1 MGLRLSKND
10 DGVETKMKNGTM
22 WHLAIKNIFY
32 KKRRSLLIIF
42 TIMLSVCLV
51 FSVITYWN
59 SYRSLEKKEALEKE
73 GEYHA
78 EYRSLGIW
86 QLERIEKSHEI
97 CGSYITYRADDVQI
111 VNEDIV
117 SNYISPQV
125 VSFEDL
131 EKVYHLYVGHMPQRE
146 DEIVMD
152 KWVMETLGLGDE
164 PGAKIHL
171 SFSIA
176 DIDTGEVRQIEKD
189 FQIVGILGDIES
201 LRAGNISYVILDKD
215 FLESISKK
223 ISCNVKIRLR
233 SNFECRKQVE
243 DLALAMGIREENINY
258 NTAYLDAFGI
268 EIQDVFGLAVIICFI
283 LFIAII
289 VVLNIYNIYFG
300 QNIKLYG
307 IFKAIGATYLQLRM
321 FVLYESL
328 ILGTLG
334 IMAGIAIGAGMS
346 ICVVPLTNKMNRGMS
361 EIVTDIP
368 VLSFVTA
375 AGIGYFIVLF
385 ASGAPLRKMM
395 HISVTGAYH
404 YNPVNI
410 KNRSGGKQ
418 VDQISIKYLAYTYIS
433 RYKRK
438 SAFNIL
444 SVASTFILFIVAGS
458 IIGSMNLDSL
468 ADLTIGGDYS
478 IQISD
483 TVSRGREHIDLL
495 DADFL
500 HELDNYEEIESYH
513 TIMYERIWWAEQ
525 SAENHIELPEEY
537 MELGIGY
544 EDIDSILYGYDSE
557 FLEGVEKYITAGTF
571 DSGLLETGEYIIA
584 VDDGISNLSPGDV
597 LYFKKSDGSE
607 FAVSVLAIVSN
618 NITYRGYKA
627 SGCDLIVHQNLL
639 EHLGMD
645 TRIQRIVISAGSQG
659 GQDLKTKLQKML
671 GGKQDITLVSYMDL
685 KTELAEQK
693 NMISAVSHGF
703 LMILFLI
710 VVFNLVNTTF
720 TNVLSRKRELGILE
734 AIGLTLQQER
744 RLLQSES
751 FYIVAVS
758 TVIGMAIGYPAGY
771 IAFLLFKKQA
781 EYVVYHFP
789 IMESL
794 LLAAVL
800 WFLQWFI
807 VNRCSEL
814 LEKQSAVEKIRY
826 EE

>member
-1 MGLRLSKND
+1 
-10 DGVETKMKNGTM
+10 MKNKTM
-22 WHLAIKNIFY
+22 WSLAIKNIFY
-32 KKRRSLLIIF
+32 NKRRSLLIIF
-42 TIMLSVCLV
+42 TVMLSVCLV
-51 FSVITYWN
+51 FSAITYWN

-78 EYRSLGIW
+78 EYMGVGIW
-86 QLERIEKSHEI
+86 QLERIGKSHDV
-97 CGSYITYRADDVQI
+97 CGSYITYKADDVQI

-131 EKVYHLYVGHMPQRE
+131 EKVYHLYAGHMPQRE

-152 KWVMETLGLGDE
+152 KWVMETLGLGAE
-164 PGAKIHL
+164 PGAKIRL

-176 DIDTGEVRQIEKD
+176 DIDTGEVRRIEKD

-300 QNIKLYG
+300 QNIKIYG
-307 IFKAIGATYLQLRM
+307 IFKAIGATDLQLRM

-334 IMAGIAIGAGMS
+334 IMAGIAVGTGMS
-346 ICVVPLTNKMNRGMS
+346 FCMVPLTNKMNRGMP
-361 EIVTDIP
+361 EIVIDIP

-375 AGIGYFIVLF
+375 AAIGYFIVLF
-385 ASGAPLRKMM
+385 ASGSPLRKMM
-395 HISVTGAYH
+395 QISVTGAYH

-410 KNRSGGKQ
+410 KNRNGGKLA
-418 VDQISIKYLAYTYIS
+418 DKISVKYLAYTYIS

-438 SAFNIL
+438 LTFNIL

-468 ADLTIGGDYS
+468 TNLTIGGDYS

-500 HELDNYEEIESYH
+500 NELNSYEEIKSYH
-513 TIMYERIWWAEQ
+513 TIMYERIWWEKQ

-627 SGCDLIVHQNLL
+627 SGCNLIVHQNLL

-645 TRIQRIVISAGSQG
+645 TRIQRIIISADSQG
-659 GQDLKTKLQKML
+659 GQELKTELQEML
-671 GGKQDITLVSYMDL
+671 GGREDITLVSYMDL
-685 KTELAEQK
+685 KRELEEQK

-720 TNVLSRKRELGILE
+720 TNVLSRKKELGILE
-734 AIGLTLQQER
+734 AIGLTLRQEK
-744 RLLQSES
+744 RLLQFES

-758 TVIGMAIGYPAGY
+758 SIIGMAIGYPAGY

-781 EYVVYHFP
+781 DYAIYYFP
-789 IMESL
+789 IIESL

-807 VNRCSEL
+807 VNRCSDL
-814 LEKQSAVEKIRY
+814 LEKQSVVEKIRY
-826 EE
+826 KE

>member
-1 MGLRLSKND
+1 
-10 DGVETKMKNGTM
+10 MKNKTM
-22 WHLAIKNIFY
+22 WSLAIKNIFY
-32 KKRRSLLIIF
+32 NKRRSLLIIF
-42 TIMLSVCLV
+42 TVMLSVCLV
-51 FSVITYWN
+51 FCAITYWN

-78 EYRSLGIW
+78 EYMGVGIW
-86 QLERIEKSHEI
+86 QLERIEKSQDVY
-97 CGSYITYRADDVQI
+97 GSYITYKADDVQI

-131 EKVYHLYVGHMPQRE
+131 EKVYHLYAGHMPQRE

-152 KWVMETLGLGDE
+152 KWVMETLGLGAE
-164 PGAKIHL
+164 PGAKIRL

-176 DIDTGEVRQIEKD
+176 DIDTGEVRRTEKD

-215 FLESISKK
+215 FLESISEK
-223 ISCNVKIRLR
+223 ISCNVKIRLG

-243 DLALAMGIREENINY
+243 DLALAMGIREENINF

-283 LFIAII
+283 LFIAVI

-300 QNIKLYG
+300 QNIKIYG
-307 IFKAIGATYLQLRM
+307 IFKAIGATDLQLRM

-334 IMAGIAIGAGMS
+334 IMAGIAVGTGMS
-346 ICVVPLTNKMNRGMS
+346 FCVVPLTNKMNRGMP

-375 AGIGYFIVLF
+375 AVIGYFIVLF
-385 ASGAPLRKMM
+385 ATGSPLRKMM
-395 HISVTGAYH
+395 QISVTGAYH
-404 YNPVNI
+404 YNPVTI
-410 KNRSGGKQ
+410 KNRNGGKLA
-418 VDQISIKYLAYTYIS
+418 DKISIKYLAYTYIS

-438 SAFNIL
+438 LAFNIL

-468 ADLTIGGDYS
+468 TNLTIGGDYS

-483 TVSRGREHIDLL
+483 TVLRGREHIDLL

-500 HELDNYEEIESYH
+500 NELNSYEEIESYH
-513 TIMYERIWWAEQ
+513 TIMYERVWWEEQ

-571 DSGLLETGEYIIA
+571 DSGLLETGEYILA

-597 LYFKKSDGSE
+597 LCFKKSDGSE

-627 SGCDLIVHQNLL
+627 SGCNLIVHQNLL

-645 TRIQRIVISAGSQG
+645 TRIQRIAISAGSQG
-659 GQDLKTKLQKML
+659 GQELKTELQEML
-671 GGKQDITLVSYMDL
+671 GGREDITLVSYMDL
-685 KTELAEQK
+685 KRELEEQK

-720 TNVLSRKRELGILE
+720 TNVLSRKKELGILE
-734 AIGLTLQQER
+734 AIGLTLRQQK
-744 RLLQSES
+744 RLLQFES

-758 TVIGMAIGYPAGY
+758 SIIGMAIGYPAGF

-781 EYVVYHFP
+781 DYAVYYFP
-789 IMESL
+789 VMESL

-807 VNRCSEL
+807 VNRCSDL
-814 LEKQSAVEKIRY
+814 LEKQSVVEKTRY
-826 EE
+826 KE

>member
-1 MGLRLSKND
+1 
-10 DGVETKMKNGTM
+10 MKNKTM
-22 WHLAIKNIFY
+22 WSLAIKNIFY
-32 KKRRSLLIIF
+32 NKRRSLLIIF
-42 TIMLSVCLV
+42 TVMLSVCLV
-51 FSVITYWN
+51 FSAITYWN

-78 EYRSLGIW
+78 EYMGVGIW
-86 QLERIEKSHEI
+86 QLERIGKSHDV
-97 CGSYITYRADDVQI
+97 CGSYITYKADDVQI

-131 EKVYHLYVGHMPQRE
+131 EKVYHLYAGHMPQRE

-152 KWVMETLGLGDE
+152 KWVMETLGLGAE
-164 PGAKIHL
+164 PDAKIRL
-171 SFSIA
+171 SFNVA
-176 DIDTGEVRQIEKD
+176 DIATGEVRRTEKD

-233 SNFECRKQVE
+233 SNFECRKQVD

-283 LFIAII
+283 LFIAVI

-300 QNIKLYG
+300 QNIKIYG
-307 IFKAIGATYLQLRM
+307 IFKAIGATDLQLRM

-334 IMAGIAIGAGMS
+334 IMAGIAVGTGMS
-346 ICVVPLTNKMNRGMS
+346 FCVVPLTNKMNRGMP

-375 AGIGYFIVLF
+375 AAIGYFIVLF
-385 ASGAPLRKMM
+385 ASGSPLRKMM
-395 HISVTGAYH
+395 QISVTGAYH
-404 YNPVNI
+404 YNPVTI
-410 KNRSGGKQ
+410 KNRNGGKFA
-418 VDQISIKYLAYTYIS
+418 DKISVKYLAYTYIS

-438 SAFNIL
+438 LAFNIL

-468 ADLTIGGDYS
+468 TNLTIGGDYS

-500 HELDNYEEIESYH
+500 NELNSYEEIESYH
-513 TIMYERIWWAEQ
+513 TIMYERIWWEEQ

-537 MELGIGY
+537 IELGIGY

-639 EHLGMD
+639 EHLSMD
-645 TRIQRIVISAGSQG
+645 TRIQRIVISADSQG
-659 GQDLKTKLQKML
+659 GQELKTELQEML
-671 GGKQDITLVSYMDL
+671 GGREDITLVSYMDL
-685 KTELAEQK
+685 KKELEEQK

-720 TNVLSRKRELGILE
+720 TNVLSRKKELGILE
-734 AIGLTLQQER
+734 AIGLTLRQEK
-744 RLLQSES
+744 RLLQFES

-758 TVIGMAIGYPAGY
+758 SIIGMAIGYPAGY

-781 EYVVYHFP
+781 DYAVYYFP
-789 IMESL
+789 VMESL

-807 VNRCSEL
+807 VNRCSDL
-814 LEKQSAVEKIRY
+814 LEKQSVVEKIRY
-826 EE
+826 KE

>member
-1 MGLRLSKND
+1 
-10 DGVETKMKNGTM
+10 MKNKTM
-22 WHLAIKNIFY
+22 WSLAIKNIFY
-32 KKRRSLLIIF
+32 NKRRSLLIIF
-42 TIMLSVCLV
+42 TVMLSVCLV
-51 FSVITYWN
+51 FCAITYWN

-78 EYRSLGIW
+78 EYMGVGIW
-86 QLERIEKSHEI
+86 QLERIEKSQDV
-97 CGSYITYRADDVQI
+97 CGSYITYKADDVQI

-131 EKVYHLYVGHMPQRE
+131 EKVYHLYAGHMPQRE

-152 KWVMETLGLGDE
+152 KWVMETLGLGAE
-164 PGAKIHL
+164 PGAKIRL

-176 DIDTGEVRQIEKD
+176 DIDTGEVRRTEKD

-233 SNFECRKQVE
+233 TNFECRKQVE
-243 DLALAMGIREENINY
+243 DLALAMGIREENINF

-283 LFIAII
+283 LFIAVI

-300 QNIKLYG
+300 QNIKIYG
-307 IFKAIGATYLQLRM
+307 IFKAIGATDLQLRM

-334 IMAGIAIGAGMS
+334 IMAGIAVGTGMS
-346 ICVVPLTNKMNRGMS
+346 FCVVPLTNKMNRGMP

-375 AGIGYFIVLF
+375 AVIGYFIVLF
-385 ASGAPLRKMM
+385 ASGSPLRKMM
-395 HISVTGAYH
+395 QISVTGAYH
-404 YNPVNI
+404 YNPVTI
-410 KNRSGGKQ
+410 KNRNGGKLA
-418 VDQISIKYLAYTYIS
+418 DKISIKYLAYTYIS

-468 ADLTIGGDYS
+468 TNLTIGGDYS

-500 HELDNYEEIESYH
+500 NELNSYEEIESYH
-513 TIMYERIWWAEQ
+513 TIMYERIWWEEQ

-627 SGCDLIVHQNLL
+627 SGCNLIVHQNLL

-645 TRIQRIVISAGSQG
+645 TRIQRIAISAGSQG
-659 GQDLKTKLQKML
+659 GQELKTELQEML
-671 GGKQDITLVSYMDL
+671 GGREDITHVSYMDL
-685 KTELAEQK
+685 KRELEEQK

-720 TNVLSRKRELGILE
+720 TNVLSRKKELGILE
-734 AIGLTLQQER
+734 ATGLTLRQEK
-744 RLLQSES
+744 RLLQFES

-758 TVIGMAIGYPAGY
+758 SIIGMAIGYPAGY

-781 EYVVYHFP
+781 DYAVYYFP
-789 IMESL
+789 VMESL

-807 VNRCSEL
+807 VNRCSDL
-814 LEKQSAVEKIRY
+814 LEKQSVVEKTRY
-826 EE
+826 KE

>member
-1 MGLRLSKND
+1 
-10 DGVETKMKNGTM
+10 MKNKTM
-22 WHLAIKNIFY
+22 WSLAIKNIFY
-32 KKRRSLLIIF
+32 NKRRSLLIIF
-42 TIMLSVCLV
+42 TVMLSVCLV
-51 FSVITYWN
+51 FCAITYWN

-78 EYRSLGIW
+78 EYMGVGIW
-86 QLERIEKSHEI
+86 QLERIEKSQDVY
-97 CGSYITYRADDVQI
+97 GSYITYKADDVQI

-131 EKVYHLYVGHMPQRE
+131 EKVYHLYAGHMPQRE

-152 KWVMETLGLGDE
+152 KWVMETLGLGAE
-164 PGAKIHL
+164 PGAKIRL

-176 DIDTGEVRQIEKD
+176 DIDTGEVRRTEKD

-223 ISCNVKIRLR
+223 ISCNVKIRLG

-243 DLALAMGIREENINY
+243 DLALAMGIREENINF

-283 LFIAII
+283 LFIAVI

-300 QNIKLYG
+300 QNIKIYG
-307 IFKAIGATYLQLRM
+307 IFKAIGATDLQLRM

-334 IMAGIAIGAGMS
+334 IMAGIAVGTGMS
-346 ICVVPLTNKMNRGMS
+346 FCVVPLTNKMNRGMP

-375 AGIGYFIVLF
+375 AVIGYFIVLF
-385 ASGAPLRKMM
+385 ASGSPLRKMM
-395 HISVTGAYH
+395 QISVTGAYH
-404 YNPVNI
+404 YNPVTI
-410 KNRSGGKQ
+410 KNRNGGKLA
-418 VDQISIKYLAYTYIS
+418 DKISIKYLAYTYIS

-438 SAFNIL
+438 LAFNIL

-468 ADLTIGGDYS
+468 TNLTIGGDYS

-483 TVSRGREHIDLL
+483 TVLRGREHIDLL

-500 HELDNYEEIESYH
+500 NELNSYEEIESYH
-513 TIMYERIWWAEQ
+513 TIMYERVWWEEQ

-571 DSGLLETGEYIIA
+571 DSGLLETGEYILA

-597 LYFKKSDGSE
+597 LCFKKSDGSE

-627 SGCDLIVHQNLL
+627 SGCNLIVHQNLL

-645 TRIQRIVISAGSQG
+645 TRIQRIAISAGSQG
-659 GQDLKTKLQKML
+659 GQELKTELQEML
-671 GGKQDITLVSYMDL
+671 GGREDITLVSYMDL
-685 KTELAEQK
+685 KRELEEQK

-720 TNVLSRKRELGILE
+720 TNVLSRKKELGILE
-734 AIGLTLQQER
+734 AIGLTLRQQK
-744 RLLQSES
+744 RLLQFES

-758 TVIGMAIGYPAGY
+758 SIIGMAIGYPAGY
-771 IAFLLFKKQA
+771 IAFLMFKKQA
-781 EYVVYHFP
+781 DYAIYYFP
-789 IMESL
+789 IIESL

-807 VNRCSEL
+807 VNRCSDL
-814 LEKQSAVEKIRY
+814 LEKQSVVEKTRY
-826 EE
+826 KE

>member
-1 MGLRLSKND
+1 
-10 DGVETKMKNGTM
+10 MKNKTM
-22 WHLAIKNIFY
+22 WSLAIKNIFY
-32 KKRRSLLIIF
+32 NKRRSLLIIF
-42 TIMLSVCLV
+42 TVMLSVCLV
-51 FSVITYWN
+51 FSAITYWN

-78 EYRSLGIW
+78 EYMGVGIW
-86 QLERIEKSHEI
+86 QLERIGKSHDV
-97 CGSYITYRADDVQI
+97 CGSYITYKADDVQI

-131 EKVYHLYVGHMPQRE
+131 EKVYHLYAGHMPQRE

-152 KWVMETLGLGDE
+152 KWVMETLGLGAE
-164 PGAKIHL
+164 PGAKIRL

-176 DIDTGEVRQIEKD
+176 DIDTGEVRRIEKD

-300 QNIKLYG
+300 QNIKIYG
-307 IFKAIGATYLQLRM
+307 IFKAIGATDLQLRM

-334 IMAGIAIGAGMS
+334 IMAGIAVGTGMS
-346 ICVVPLTNKMNRGMS
+346 FCMVPLTNKMNRGMP
-361 EIVTDIP
+361 EIVIDIP

-375 AGIGYFIVLF
+375 AAIGYFIVLF
-385 ASGAPLRKMM
+385 ASGSPLRKMM
-395 HISVTGAYH
+395 QISVTGAYH

-410 KNRSGGKQ
+410 KNRNGGKLA
-418 VDQISIKYLAYTYIS
+418 DKISVKYLAYTYIS

-438 SAFNIL
+438 LTFNIL

-468 ADLTIGGDYS
+468 TNLTIGGDYS

-500 HELDNYEEIESYH
+500 NELNSYEEIKSYH
-513 TIMYERIWWAEQ
+513 TIMYERIWWEEQ

-627 SGCDLIVHQNLL
+627 SGCNLIVHQNLL

-645 TRIQRIVISAGSQG
+645 TRIQRIIISADSQG
-659 GQDLKTKLQKML
+659 GQELKTELQEML
-671 GGKQDITLVSYMDL
+671 GGREDITLVSYMDL
-685 KTELAEQK
+685 KRELEEQK

-720 TNVLSRKRELGILE
+720 TNVLSRKKELGILE
-734 AIGLTLQQER
+734 AIGLTLRQEK
-744 RLLQSES
+744 RLLQFES

-758 TVIGMAIGYPAGY
+758 SIIGMAIGYPAGY

-781 EYVVYHFP
+781 DYAIYYFP
-789 IMESL
+789 IIESL

-807 VNRCSEL
+807 VNRCSDL
-814 LEKQSAVEKIRY
+814 LEKQSVVEKIRY
-826 EE
+826 KE

>member
-1 MGLRLSKND
+1 
-10 DGVETKMKNGTM
+10 MKNKTM
-22 WHLAIKNIFY
+22 WSLAIKNIFY
-32 KKRRSLLIIF
+32 NKRRSLLIIF
-42 TIMLSVCLV
+42 TVMLSVCLV
-51 FSVITYWN
+51 FCAITYWN

-78 EYRSLGIW
+78 EYMGVGIW
-86 QLERIEKSHEI
+86 QLERIEKSQDV
-97 CGSYITYRADDVQI
+97 CGSYITYKADDVQI

-131 EKVYHLYVGHMPQRE
+131 EKVYHLYAGHMPQRE

-152 KWVMETLGLGDE
+152 KWVMETLGLGAE
-164 PGAKIHL
+164 PGAKIRL

-176 DIDTGEVRQIEKD
+176 DIDTGEVRRTEKD
-189 FQIVGILGDIES
+189 SQIVGILGDIES

-233 SNFECRKQVE
+233 TNFECRKQVE
-243 DLALAMGIREENINY
+243 DLALAMGIREENINF

-283 LFIAII
+283 LFIAVI

-300 QNIKLYG
+300 QNIKIYG
-307 IFKAIGATYLQLRM
+307 IFKAIGATDLQLRM

-334 IMAGIAIGAGMS
+334 IMAGIAVGTGMS
-346 ICVVPLTNKMNRGMS
+346 FCVVPLTNKMNRGMP

-375 AGIGYFIVLF
+375 AVIGYFIVLF
-385 ASGAPLRKMM
+385 ATGSPLRKMM
-395 HISVTGAYH
+395 QISVTGAYH
-404 YNPVNI
+404 YNPVTI
-410 KNRSGGKQ
+410 KNRNGGKLA
-418 VDQISIKYLAYTYIS
+418 DKISIKYLAYTYIS

-438 SAFNIL
+438 LAFNIL

-468 ADLTIGGDYS
+468 TNLTIGGDYS

-483 TVSRGREHIDLL
+483 TVLRGREHIDLL

-500 HELDNYEEIESYH
+500 NELNSYEEIESYH
-513 TIMYERIWWAEQ
+513 TIMYERVWWEEQ

-571 DSGLLETGEYIIA
+571 DSGLLETGEYILA

-597 LYFKKSDGSE
+597 LCFKKSDGSE

-627 SGCDLIVHQNLL
+627 SGCNLIVHQNLL

-645 TRIQRIVISAGSQG
+645 TRIQRIAISADSQG
-659 GQDLKTKLQKML
+659 GQELKTELQEML
-671 GGKQDITLVSYMDL
+671 GGREDITLVSYMDL
-685 KTELAEQK
+685 KRELEEQK

-720 TNVLSRKRELGILE
+720 TNVLSRKKELGILE
-734 AIGLTLQQER
+734 AIGLTLRQQK
-744 RLLQSES
+744 RLLQFES
-751 FYIVAVS
+751 FYIVAIS
-758 TVIGMAIGYPAGY
+758 SIIGMAIGYPAGY
-771 IAFLLFKKQA
+771 IAFFLFKKQA
-781 EYVVYHFP
+781 DYAIYYFP
-789 IMESL
+789 IIESL

-807 VNRCSEL
+807 VNRCSDL
-814 LEKQSAVEKIRY
+814 LEKQSVVEKTRY
-826 EE
+826 KE

>member
-1 MGLRLSKND
+1 
-10 DGVETKMKNGTM
+10 MKNKTM
-22 WHLAIKNIFY
+22 WSLAIKNIFY
-32 KKRRSLLIIF
+32 NKRRSLLIIF
-42 TIMLSVCLV
+42 TVMLSVCLV
-51 FSVITYWN
+51 FCAITYWN

-78 EYRSLGIW
+78 EYMGVGIW
-86 QLERIEKSHEI
+86 QLERIEKSQDV
-97 CGSYITYRADDVQI
+97 CGSYITYKADDVQI

-131 EKVYHLYVGHMPQRE
+131 EKVYHLYAGHMPQRE

-152 KWVMETLGLGDE
+152 KWVMETLGLGAE
-164 PGAKIHL
+164 PGAKIRL

-176 DIDTGEVRQIEKD
+176 DIDTGEVRRTEKD

-233 SNFECRKQVE
+233 TNFECRKQVE
-243 DLALAMGIREENINY
+243 DLALAMGIREENINF

-283 LFIAII
+283 LFIAVI

-300 QNIKLYG
+300 QNIKIYG
-307 IFKAIGATYLQLRM
+307 IFKAIGATDLQLRM

-334 IMAGIAIGAGMS
+334 IMAGIAVGTGMS
-346 ICVVPLTNKMNRGMS
+346 FCVVPLTNKMNRGMP

-375 AGIGYFIVLF
+375 AVIGYFIVLF
-385 ASGAPLRKMM
+385 ATGSPLRKMM
-395 HISVTGAYH
+395 QISVTGAYH
-404 YNPVNI
+404 YNPVTI
-410 KNRSGGKQ
+410 KNRNGGKLA
-418 VDQISIKYLAYTYIS
+418 DKISIKYLAYTYIS

-438 SAFNIL
+438 LAFNIL

-468 ADLTIGGDYS
+468 TNLTIGGDYS

-483 TVSRGREHIDLL
+483 TVLRGREHIDLL

-500 HELDNYEEIESYH
+500 NELNSYEEIESYH
-513 TIMYERIWWAEQ
+513 TIKYERVWWEEQ

-571 DSGLLETGEYIIA
+571 DSGLLETGEYILA

-597 LYFKKSDGSE
+597 LCFKKSDGSE

-627 SGCDLIVHQNLL
+627 SGCNLIVHQNLL

-645 TRIQRIVISAGSQG
+645 TRIQRIAISAGSQG
-659 GQDLKTKLQKML
+659 GQELKTELQEML
-671 GGKQDITLVSYMDL
+671 GGREDITLVSYMDL
-685 KTELAEQK
+685 KRELEEQK

-720 TNVLSRKRELGILE
+720 TNVLSRKKELGILE
-734 AIGLTLQQER
+734 AIGLTLRQQK
-744 RLLQSES
+744 RLLQFES
-751 FYIVAVS
+751 FYIVAIS
-758 TVIGMAIGYPAGY
+758 SIIGMAIGYPAGY
-771 IAFLLFKKQA
+771 IAFFLFKKQA
-781 EYVVYHFP
+781 DYAIYYFP
-789 IMESL
+789 IIESL

-807 VNRCSEL
+807 VNRCSDL
-814 LEKQSAVEKIRY
+814 LEKQSVVEKTRY
-826 EE
+826 KE

>member
-1 MGLRLSKND
+1 
-10 DGVETKMKNGTM
+10 MKNGTM

-32 KKRRSLLIIF
+32 NKRRSLLIIF
-42 TIMLSVCLV
+42 TVMLSVCLI
-51 FSVITYWN
+51 FSVIIYWN

-78 EYRSLGIW
+78 EYMGVGIW
-86 QLERIEKSHEI
+86 QLERIGKSHDI
-97 CGSYITYRADDVQI
+97 CGSYITYKADDVQI
-111 VNEDIV
+111 VNTGIV
-117 SNYISPQV
+117 SSYISPQV
-125 VSFEDL
+125 VAFEDL
-131 EKVYHLYVGHMPQRE
+131 EKVYHLYAGHMPQGE

-152 KWVMETLGLGDE
+152 KWVMETLGLGAE
-164 PGAKIHL
+164 PGAKIRL
-171 SFSIA
+171 SFNIA
-176 DIDTGEVRQIEKD
+176 DIDTGEVRRTEKD

-201 LRAGNISYVILDKD
+201 LRAGNISYVILDRD
-215 FLESISKK
+215 FLESISEK
-223 ISCNVKIRLR
+223 ISCNVKIRLG

-243 DLALAMGIREENINY
+243 DLALAMGIREENINF

-300 QNIKLYG
+300 QNIKIYG
-307 IFKAIGATYLQLRM
+307 IFKAIGATDLQLRM

-334 IMAGIAIGAGMS
+334 IMAGIAVGTGMS
-346 ICVVPLTNKMNRGMS
+346 FCVVPLTNKMNRGMP

-375 AGIGYFIVLF
+375 AVIGYFIVLF
-385 ASGAPLRKMM
+385 ATGSPLRKMM
-395 HISVTGAYH
+395 QISVTGAYH
-404 YNPVNI
+404 YNPVTI
-410 KNRSGGKQ
+410 KNRNGGKLA
-418 VDQISIKYLAYTYIS
+418 DKISIKYLAYTYIS

-438 SAFNIL
+438 LAFNIL

-468 ADLTIGGDYS
+468 TNLTIGGDYS

-483 TVSRGREHIDLL
+483 TVLRGREHIDLL

-500 HELDNYEEIESYH
+500 NELNSYEEIESYH
-513 TIMYERIWWAEQ
+513 TIMYERVWWEEQ

-571 DSGLLETGEYIIA
+571 DSGLLETGEYILA

-597 LYFKKSDGSE
+597 LCFKKSDGSE

-627 SGCDLIVHQNLL
+627 SGCNLIVHQNLL

-645 TRIQRIVISAGSQG
+645 TRIQRIAISAGSQG
-659 GQDLKTKLQKML
+659 GQELKTELQEML
-671 GGKQDITLVSYMDL
+671 GGREDITLVSYMDL
-685 KTELAEQK
+685 KRELEEQK

-720 TNVLSRKRELGILE
+720 TNVLSRKKELGILE
-734 AIGLTLQQER
+734 AIGLTLRQQK
-744 RLLQSES
+744 RLLQFES
-751 FYIVAVS
+751 FYIVAIS
-758 TVIGMAIGYPAGY
+758 SIIGMAIGYPAGY
-771 IAFLLFKKQA
+771 IAFFLFKKQA
-781 EYVVYHFP
+781 DYAIYYFP
-789 IMESL
+789 IIESL

-807 VNRCSEL
+807 VNRCSDL
-814 LEKQSAVEKIRY
+814 LEKQSVVEKTRY
-826 EE
+826 KE

>member
-1 MGLRLSKND
+1 
-10 DGVETKMKNGTM
+10 MKNKTM
-22 WHLAIKNIFY
+22 WSLAIKNIFY
-32 KKRRSLLIIF
+32 NKRRSLLIIF
-42 TIMLSVCLV
+42 TVMLSVCLV
-51 FSVITYWN
+51 FSAITYWN

-78 EYRSLGIW
+78 EYMGVGIW
-86 QLERIEKSHEI
+86 QLERIGKSHDV
-97 CGSYITYRADDVQI
+97 CGSYITYKADDVQI

-131 EKVYHLYVGHMPQRE
+131 EKVYHLYAGHMPQRE

-152 KWVMETLGLGDE
+152 KWVMETLGLGAE
-164 PGAKIHL
+164 PGAKIRL

-176 DIDTGEVRQIEKD
+176 DIDTGEVRRIEKD

-233 SNFECRKQVE
+233 SSFECRKQVE

-300 QNIKLYG
+300 QNIKIYG
-307 IFKAIGATYLQLRM
+307 IFKAIGATDLQLRM

-334 IMAGIAIGAGMS
+334 IMAGIAVGTGMS
-346 ICVVPLTNKMNRGMS
+346 FCMVPLTNKMNRGMP
-361 EIVTDIP
+361 EIVIDIP

-375 AGIGYFIVLF
+375 AAIGYFIVLF
-385 ASGAPLRKMM
+385 ASGSPLRKMM
-395 HISVTGAYH
+395 QISVTGAYH

-410 KNRSGGKQ
+410 KNRNGGKLA
-418 VDQISIKYLAYTYIS
+418 DKISVKYLAYTYIS

-438 SAFNIL
+438 LTFNIL

-468 ADLTIGGDYS
+468 TNLTIGGDYS

-500 HELDNYEEIESYH
+500 NELNSYEEIKSYH
-513 TIMYERIWWAEQ
+513 TIMYERIWWEKQ

-627 SGCDLIVHQNLL
+627 SGCNLIVHQNLL

-645 TRIQRIVISAGSQG
+645 TRIQRIIISADSQG
-659 GQDLKTKLQKML
+659 GQELKTELQEML
-671 GGKQDITLVSYMDL
+671 GGREDITLVSYMDL
-685 KTELAEQK
+685 KRELEEQK

-720 TNVLSRKRELGILE
+720 TNVLSRKKELGILE
-734 AIGLTLQQER
+734 AIGLTLRQEK
-744 RLLQSES
+744 RLLQFES

-758 TVIGMAIGYPAGY
+758 SIIGMAIGYPAGY

-781 EYVVYHFP
+781 DYAIYYFP
-789 IMESL
+789 IIESL

-807 VNRCSEL
+807 VNRCSDL
-814 LEKQSAVEKIRY
+814 LEKQSVVEKIRY
-826 EE
+826 KE

>member
-1 MGLRLSKND
+1 
-10 DGVETKMKNGTM
+10 MKNKTM
-22 WHLAIKNIFY
+22 WSLAIKNIFY
-32 KKRRSLLIIF
+32 NKRRSLLIIF
-42 TIMLSVCLV
+42 TVMLSVCLV
-51 FSVITYWN
+51 FSAITYWN

-78 EYRSLGIW
+78 EYMGVGIW
-86 QLERIEKSHEI
+86 QLERIEKSHDV
-97 CGSYITYRADDVQI
+97 CGSYITYKADDVQI
-111 VNEDIV
+111 GNEDIV
-117 SNYISPQV
+117 SSYISPQV

-131 EKVYHLYVGHMPQRE
+131 EKVYHLYAGHMPLRE

-152 KWVMETLGLGDE
+152 RWVMETLGLGAE
-164 PGAKIHL
+164 PGAKIRL

-176 DIDTGEVRQIEKD
+176 DIDTGEVRRTEKD

-215 FLESISKK
+215 FLKSISKK

-300 QNIKLYG
+300 QNIKIYG
-307 IFKAIGATYLQLRM
+307 IFKAIGATDLQLRM

-334 IMAGIAIGAGMS
+334 IMAGIAVGTGMS
-346 ICVVPLTNKMNRGMS
+346 FCVVPLTNKMNRGMP

-375 AGIGYFIVLF
+375 AAIGYFIVLF
-385 ASGAPLRKMM
+385 ASGSPLRKMM
-395 HISVTGAYH
+395 QISVTGAYH
-404 YNPVNI
+404 YNPVTI
-410 KNRSGGKQ
+410 KNRNGGKIA
-418 VDQISIKYLAYTYIS
+418 DKISIKYLAYTYIS

-468 ADLTIGGDYS
+468 TNLTIGGDYS

-500 HELDNYEEIESYH
+500 NELNSYEEIESYH
-513 TIMYERIWWAEQ
+513 TIMYERIWWEEQ

-645 TRIQRIVISAGSQG
+645 TRIQRIAISAGSQG
-659 GQDLKTKLQKML
+659 GQELKTGLQEML
-671 GGKQDITLVSYMDL
+671 GGREDITLVSYMDL
-685 KTELAEQK
+685 KRELAEQK

-720 TNVLSRKRELGILE
+720 TNVLSRKKELGILE
-734 AIGLTLQQER
+734 ATGLTLRQEK
-744 RLLQSES
+744 RLLQFES

-758 TVIGMAIGYPAGY
+758 SIIGMAIGYPAGY

-781 EYVVYHFP
+781 DYAVYYFP
-789 IMESL
+789 VMESL

-807 VNRCSEL
+807 VNRCSDL
-814 LEKQSAVEKIRY
+814 LEKQSVVEKIRY
-826 EE
+826 KE

>member
-1 MGLRLSKND
+1 
-10 DGVETKMKNGTM
+10 M
-22 WHLAIKNIFY
+22 WNLAIKYIFY
-32 KKRRSLLIIF
+32 NKRRSLLIIF

-78 EYRSLGIW
+78 EYRSVGIW
-86 QLERIEKSHEI
+86 QLERIEKSHDI

-131 EKVYHLYVGHMPQRE
+131 EKVYHLYAGHMPQRE

-152 KWVMETLGLGDE
+152 KWVMETLGLGAE
-164 PGAKIHL
+164 PGAKICL
-171 SFSIA
+171 SFNIA
-176 DIDTGEVRQIEKD
+176 DIDTGAVRRIEKD
-189 FQIVGILGDIES
+189 FQIVGILGDIEL

-223 ISCNVKIRLR
+223 ISRNVKIRLR

-243 DLALAMGIREENINY
+243 DMALAMGIREENIDY
-258 NTAYLDAFGI
+258 NSAYLDAFGI
-268 EIQDVFGLAVIICFI
+268 EIQDVFGLAITICCI
-283 LFIAII
+283 LFIAVI
-289 VVLNIYNIYFG
+289 VVLNICNIYFG
-300 QNIKLYG
+300 QNIKIYG
-307 IFKAIGATYLQLRM
+307 IFKAIGATDLQLRM
-321 FVLYESL
+321 FVLYGSL
-328 ILGTLG
+328 ILGTPG
-334 IMAGIAIGAGMS
+334 IMAGIAVGAGMS
-346 ICVVPLTNKMNRGMS
+346 ICVIPLTNKVNRGMPG
-361 EIVTDIP
+361 IVADIP
-368 VLSFVTA
+368 VLSFIKTAVTA
-375 AGIGYFIVLF
+375 AAIGYFIALF

-404 YNPVNI
+404 YNPVTI
-410 KNRSGGKQ
+410 KNRNEGKQ
-418 VDQISIKYLAYTYIS
+418 ADKISIKYLAYTYIF

-438 SAFNIL
+438 LAFHIL
-444 SVASTFILFIVAGS
+444 SVTSTLILFIVADS

-468 ADLTIGGDYS
+468 ANLTIGGDYS

-483 TVSRGREHIDLL
+483 AVSRGREHIDLL

-500 HELDNYEEIESYH
+500 HELNNYGEIESYH
-513 TIMYERIWWAEQ
+513 TILYDRIWWEER

-544 EDIDSILYGYDSE
+544 GDIDSILYGYDSE
-557 FLEGVEKYITAGTF
+557 YMEGVEKYITAGTF

-584 VDDGISNLSPGDV
+584 VDDGITNLSPGDV
-597 LYFKKSDGSE
+597 LYFNKSDGSE
-607 FAVSVLAIVSN
+607 FAVSVLAVVSS
-618 NITYRGYKA
+618 NISYRGYKA

-645 TRIQRIVISAGSQG
+645 NRIQRIVISAASQG
-659 GQDLKTKLQKML
+659 GQDLKTELQEML
-671 GGKQDITLVSYMDL
+671 GGREDITLVSCMDL

-703 LMILFLI
+703 IMILFLI

-744 RLLQSES
+744 RLLQLES

-758 TVIGMAIGYPAGY
+758 SIMGMAIGYPAGY

-781 EYVVYHFP
+781 DYAVYHFP

-807 VNRCSEL
+807 VNKCSDL

-826 EE
+826 KE

>member
-1 MGLRLSKND
+1 
-10 DGVETKMKNGTM
+10 MKNKTM
-22 WHLAIKNIFY
+22 WSLAIKNIFY
-32 KKRRSLLIIF
+32 NKRRSLLIIF
-42 TIMLSVCLV
+42 TVMLSVCLV
-51 FSVITYWN
+51 FSAITYWN

-78 EYRSLGIW
+78 EYMGVGIW
-86 QLERIEKSHEI
+86 QLERIGKSHDV
-97 CGSYITYRADDVQI
+97 CGSYITYKADDVQI
-111 VNEDIV
+111 GNEDIV
-117 SNYISPQV
+117 SSYISPQV

-131 EKVYHLYVGHMPQRE
+131 EKVYHLYAGHMPQRE

-152 KWVMETLGLGDE
+152 KWVMETLGLGAE
-164 PGAKIHL
+164 PGAKIRL

-176 DIDTGEVRQIEKD
+176 DIDTGEVRRTEKD

-233 SNFECRKQVE
+233 TNFECRKQVE
-243 DLALAMGIREENINY
+243 DLALAMGIREENINF

-283 LFIAII
+283 LFIAVI

-300 QNIKLYG
+300 QNIKIYG
-307 IFKAIGATYLQLRM
+307 IFKAIGATDLQLRM

-334 IMAGIAIGAGMS
+334 IMAGIAVGTGMS
-346 ICVVPLTNKMNRGMS
+346 FCVVPLTNKMNRGMP

-375 AGIGYFIVLF
+375 AVIGYFIVLF
-385 ASGAPLRKMM
+385 ATGSPLRKMM
-395 HISVTGAYH
+395 QISVTGAYH
-404 YNPVNI
+404 YNPVTI
-410 KNRSGGKQ
+410 KNRNGGKLA
-418 VDQISIKYLAYTYIS
+418 DKISIKYLAYTYIS

-468 ADLTIGGDYS
+468 TNLTIGGDYS

-500 HELDNYEEIESYH
+500 NELNSYEEIESYH
-513 TIMYERIWWAEQ
+513 TIMYERIWWEEQ

-645 TRIQRIVISAGSQG
+645 TRIQRIAISAGSQG
-659 GQDLKTKLQKML
+659 GQELKTGLQEML
-671 GGKQDITLVSYMDL
+671 GGREDITLVSYMDL
-685 KTELAEQK
+685 KRELAEQK

-720 TNVLSRKRELGILE
+720 TNVLSRKKELGILE
-734 AIGLTLQQER
+734 ATGLTLRQEK
-744 RLLQSES
+744 RLLQFES

-758 TVIGMAIGYPAGY
+758 SIIGMAIGYPAGY

-781 EYVVYHFP
+781 DYAVYYFP

-807 VNRCSEL
+807 VNRCSDL
-814 LEKQSAVEKIRY
+814 LEKQSVVEKIRY
-826 EE
+826 KE

>member
-1 MGLRLSKND
+1 
-10 DGVETKMKNGTM
+10 MKNGTM

-32 KKRRSLLIIF
+32 NKRRSLLIIF
-42 TIMLSVCLV
+42 TVMLSVCLI
-51 FSVITYWN
+51 FSVIIYWN

-78 EYRSLGIW
+78 EYMGVGIW
-86 QLERIEKSHEI
+86 QLERIGKSHDI
-97 CGSYITYRADDVQI
+97 CGSYITYKADDVQI
-111 VNEDIV
+111 VNTGIV
-117 SNYISPQV
+117 SSYISPQV
-125 VSFEDL
+125 VAFEDL
-131 EKVYHLYVGHMPQRE
+131 EKVYHLYAGHMPQGE

-152 KWVMETLGLGDE
+152 KWVMETLGLGAE
-164 PGAKIHL
+164 PGAKIRL
-171 SFSIA
+171 SFNIA

-201 LRAGNISYVILDKD
+201 LRAGNISYVILDRD
-215 FLESISKK
+215 FLESISEK
-223 ISCNVKIRLR
+223 ISCNVKIRLG

-300 QNIKLYG
+300 QNIKIYG
-307 IFKAIGATYLQLRM
+307 IFKAIGATDLQLRM
-321 FVLYESL
+321 FVLYGSL

-334 IMAGIAIGAGMS
+334 IMAGIAVGAGMS
-346 ICVVPLTNKMNRGMS
+346 FCVVPLTNKMNRGMP

-375 AGIGYFIVLF
+375 AVIGYFIVLF
-385 ASGAPLRKMM
+385 ATGSPLRKMM
-395 HISVTGAYH
+395 QISVTGAYH

-410 KNRSGGKQ
+410 KNRNGGKLA
-418 VDQISIKYLAYTYIS
+418 DKISIKYLAYTYIS

-438 SAFNIL
+438 LAFNIL

-468 ADLTIGGDYS
+468 TNLTIGGDYS

-483 TVSRGREHIDLL
+483 TVLRGREHIDLL

-500 HELDNYEEIESYH
+500 NELNSYEEIESYH
-513 TIMYERIWWAEQ
+513 TIMYERVWWEEQ

-571 DSGLLETGEYIIA
+571 DSGLLETGEYILA

-597 LYFKKSDGSE
+597 LCFKKSDGSE

-627 SGCDLIVHQNLL
+627 SGCNLIVHQNLL

-645 TRIQRIVISAGSQG
+645 TRIQRIAISAGSQG
-659 GQDLKTKLQKML
+659 GQELKTELQEML
-671 GGKQDITLVSYMDL
+671 GGREDITLVSYMDL
-685 KTELAEQK
+685 KRELEEQK

-720 TNVLSRKRELGILE
+720 TNVLSRKKELGILE
-734 AIGLTLQQER
+734 AIGLTLRQQK
-744 RLLQSES
+744 RLLQFES
-751 FYIVAVS
+751 FYIVAIS
-758 TVIGMAIGYPAGY
+758 SIIGMAIGYPAGY
-771 IAFLLFKKQA
+771 IAFFLFKKQA
-781 EYVVYHFP
+781 DYAIYYFP
-789 IMESL
+789 IIESL

-807 VNRCSEL
+807 VNRCSDL
-814 LEKQSAVEKIRY
+814 LEKQSVVEKTRY
-826 EE
+826 KE

>member
-1 MGLRLSKND
+1 
-10 DGVETKMKNGTM
+10 MKNGTM

-32 KKRRSLLIIF
+32 NKRRSLLIIF
-42 TIMLSVCLV
+42 TVMLSVCLI
-51 FSVITYWN
+51 FSVIIYWN

-78 EYRSLGIW
+78 EYMGVGIW
-86 QLERIEKSHEI
+86 QLERIGKSHDI
-97 CGSYITYRADDVQI
+97 CGSYITYKADDVQI
-111 VNEDIV
+111 VNTGIV
-117 SNYISPQV
+117 SSYISPQV
-125 VSFEDL
+125 VAFEDL
-131 EKVYHLYVGHMPQRE
+131 EKVYHLYAGHMPQGE

-152 KWVMETLGLGDE
+152 KWVMETLGLGAE
-164 PGAKIHL
+164 PGAKIRL
-171 SFSIA
+171 SFNIA
-176 DIDTGEVRQIEKD
+176 DIDTGEVRRTEKD

-201 LRAGNISYVILDKD
+201 LRAGNISYVILDRD
-215 FLESISKK
+215 FLESISEK
-223 ISCNVKIRLR
+223 ISCNVKIRLG

-243 DLALAMGIREENINY
+243 DLALAMGIREENINF

-300 QNIKLYG
+300 QNIKIYG
-307 IFKAIGATYLQLRM
+307 IFKAIGATDLQLRM

-334 IMAGIAIGAGMS
+334 IMAGIAVGTGMS
-346 ICVVPLTNKMNRGMS
+346 FCVVPLTNKMNRGMP

-375 AGIGYFIVLF
+375 AVIGYFIVLF
-385 ASGAPLRKMM
+385 ATGSPLRKMM
-395 HISVTGAYH
+395 QISVTGAYH
-404 YNPVNI
+404 YNPVTI
-410 KNRSGGKQ
+410 KNRNGGKLA
-418 VDQISIKYLAYTYIS
+418 DKISIKYLAYTYIS

-438 SAFNIL
+438 LAFNIL

-468 ADLTIGGDYS
+468 TNLTIGGDYS

-483 TVSRGREHIDLL
+483 TVLRGREHIDLL

-500 HELDNYEEIESYH
+500 NELNSYEEIESYH
-513 TIMYERIWWAEQ
+513 TIMYERVWWEEQ

-571 DSGLLETGEYIIA
+571 DSGLLETGNYIIA

-597 LYFKKSDGSE
+597 LYFNKSDGSK
-607 FAVSVLAIVSN
+607 FAVSVSAIVSN

-627 SGCDLIVHQNLL
+627 SGCNLIVHQNLL

-645 TRIQRIVISAGSQG
+645 TRIQRIAISAGSQG
-659 GQDLKTKLQKML
+659 GQELKTELQEML
-671 GGKQDITLVSYMDL
+671 GGREDITLVSYMDL
-685 KTELAEQK
+685 KRELEEQK
-693 NMISAVSHGF
+693 NMVSAVSHGF

-720 TNVLSRKRELGILE
+720 TNVLSRKKELGILE
-734 AIGLTLQQER
+734 AIGLTLRQQK
-744 RLLQSES
+744 RLLQFES
-751 FYIVAVS
+751 FYIVAIS
-758 TVIGMAIGYPAGY
+758 SIIGMAIGYPAGY
-771 IAFLLFKKQA
+771 IAFFLFKKQA
-781 EYVVYHFP
+781 DYAIYYFP
-789 IMESL
+789 IIESL

-807 VNRCSEL
+807 VNRCSDL
-814 LEKQSAVEKIRY
+814 LEKQSVVEKTRY
-826 EE
+826 KE

>member
-1 MGLRLSKND
+1 
-10 DGVETKMKNGTM
+10 MKNKTM
-22 WHLAIKNIFY
+22 WSLAIKNIFY
-32 KKRRSLLIIF
+32 NKRRSLLIIF
-42 TIMLSVCLV
+42 TVMLSVCLV
-51 FSVITYWN
+51 FSAITYWN

-78 EYRSLGIW
+78 EYMGVGIW
-86 QLERIEKSHEI
+86 QLERIGKSHDV
-97 CGSYITYRADDVQI
+97 CGSYITYKADDVQI

-131 EKVYHLYVGHMPQRE
+131 EKVYHLYAGHMPQRE

-152 KWVMETLGLGDE
+152 KWVMETLGLGAE
-164 PGAKIHL
+164 PGAKIRL

-176 DIDTGEVRQIEKD
+176 DIDTGEVRRIEKD

-300 QNIKLYG
+300 QNIKIYG
-307 IFKAIGATYLQLRM
+307 IFKEIGATDLQLRM

-334 IMAGIAIGAGMS
+334 IMAGIAVGTGMS
-346 ICVVPLTNKMNRGMS
+346 FCMVPLTNKMNRGMP
-361 EIVTDIP
+361 EIVIDIP

-375 AGIGYFIVLF
+375 AAIGYFIVLF
-385 ASGAPLRKMM
+385 ASGSPLRKMM
-395 HISVTGAYH
+395 QISVTGAYH

-410 KNRSGGKQ
+410 KNRNGGKLA
-418 VDQISIKYLAYTYIS
+418 DKISVKYLAYTYIS

-438 SAFNIL
+438 LTFNIL

-468 ADLTIGGDYS
+468 TNLTIGGDYS

-500 HELDNYEEIESYH
+500 NELNSYEEIKSYH
-513 TIMYERIWWAEQ
+513 TIMYERIWWEEQ

-627 SGCDLIVHQNLL
+627 SGCNLIVHQNLL

-645 TRIQRIVISAGSQG
+645 TRIQRIIISADSQG
-659 GQDLKTKLQKML
+659 GQELKTELQEML
-671 GGKQDITLVSYMDL
+671 GGREDITLVSYMDL
-685 KTELAEQK
+685 KRELEEQK

-720 TNVLSRKRELGILE
+720 TNVLSRKKELGILE
-734 AIGLTLQQER
+734 AIGLTLRQEK
-744 RLLQSES
+744 RLLQFES

-758 TVIGMAIGYPAGY
+758 SIIGMAIGYPAGY

-781 EYVVYHFP
+781 DYAIYYFP
-789 IMESL
+789 IIESL

-807 VNRCSEL
+807 VNRCSDL
-814 LEKQSAVEKIRY
+814 LEKQSVVEKIRY
-826 EE
+826 KE

>member
-1 MGLRLSKND
+1 
-10 DGVETKMKNGTM
+10 MKNKTM
-22 WHLAIKNIFY
+22 WSLAIKNIFY
-32 KKRRSLLIIF
+32 NKRRSLLIIF
-42 TIMLSVCLV
+42 TVMLSVCLV
-51 FSVITYWN
+51 FCAITYWN

-78 EYRSLGIW
+78 EYMGVGIW
-86 QLERIEKSHEI
+86 QLERIEKSQDV
-97 CGSYITYRADDVQI
+97 CGSYITYKADDVQI

-131 EKVYHLYVGHMPQRE
+131 EKVYHLYAGHMPQRE

-152 KWVMETLGLGDE
+152 KWVMETLGLGAE
-164 PGAKIHL
+164 PGAKIRL

-176 DIDTGEVRQIEKD
+176 DIDTGEVRRTEKD

-243 DLALAMGIREENINY
+243 DLALAMGIREENINF

-283 LFIAII
+283 LFIAVI

-300 QNIKLYG
+300 QNIKIYG
-307 IFKAIGATYLQLRM
+307 IFKAIGATDLQLRM

-334 IMAGIAIGAGMS
+334 IMAGIAVGTGMS
-346 ICVVPLTNKMNRGMS
+346 FCVVPLTNKMNRGMP

-375 AGIGYFIVLF
+375 AVIGYFIVLF
-385 ASGAPLRKMM
+385 ATGSPLRKMM
-395 HISVTGAYH
+395 QISVTGAYH
-404 YNPVNI
+404 YNPVII
-410 KNRSGGKQ
+410 KNRNGGKLA
-418 VDQISIKYLAYTYIS
+418 DKISIKYLAYTYIS

-438 SAFNIL
+438 LAFNIL

-468 ADLTIGGDYS
+468 TNLTIGGDYS

-483 TVSRGREHIDLL
+483 TVLRGREHIDLL

-500 HELDNYEEIESYH
+500 NELNSYEEIESYH
-513 TIMYERIWWAEQ
+513 TIMYERVWWEEQ

-571 DSGLLETGEYIIA
+571 DSGLLETGEYILA

-597 LYFKKSDGSE
+597 LCFKKSDGSE

-627 SGCDLIVHQNLL
+627 SGCNLIVHQNLL

-645 TRIQRIVISAGSQG
+645 TRIQRIAISAGSQG
-659 GQDLKTKLQKML
+659 GQELKTELQEML
-671 GGKQDITLVSYMDL
+671 GGREDITLVSYMDL
-685 KTELAEQK
+685 KRELEEQK

-720 TNVLSRKRELGILE
+720 TNVLSRKKELGILE
-734 AIGLTLQQER
+734 AIGLTLRQEK
-744 RLLQSES
+744 RLLQFES
-751 FYIVAVS
+751 FYIVAIS
-758 TVIGMAIGYPAGY
+758 SIIGMAIGYPAGY
-771 IAFLLFKKQA
+771 IAFFLFKKQA
-781 EYVVYHFP
+781 DYAIYYFP
-789 IMESL
+789 IIESL

-807 VNRCSEL
+807 VNRCSDL
-814 LEKQSAVEKIRY
+814 LEKQSVVEKTRY
-826 EE
+826 KE

>member
-1 MGLRLSKND
+1 
-10 DGVETKMKNGTM
+10 MKNKTM
-22 WHLAIKNIFY
+22 WSLAIKNIFY
-32 KKRRSLLIIF
+32 NKRRSLLIIF
-42 TIMLSVCLV
+42 TVMLSVCLV
-51 FSVITYWN
+51 FCAITYWN

-78 EYRSLGIW
+78 EYMGVGIW
-86 QLERIEKSHEI
+86 QLERIEKSQDV
-97 CGSYITYRADDVQI
+97 CGSYITYKADDVQI

-131 EKVYHLYVGHMPQRE
+131 EKVYHLYAGHMPQRE

-152 KWVMETLGLGDE
+152 KWVMETLGLGAE
-164 PGAKIHL
+164 PGAKIRL

-176 DIDTGEVRQIEKD
+176 DIDTGEVRRTEKD

-233 SNFECRKQVE
+233 TNFECRKQVE
-243 DLALAMGIREENINY
+243 DLALAMGIREENINF

-283 LFIAII
+283 LFIAVI

-300 QNIKLYG
+300 QNIKIYG
-307 IFKAIGATYLQLRM
+307 IFKAIGATDLQLRM

-334 IMAGIAIGAGMS
+334 IMAGIAVGTGMS
-346 ICVVPLTNKMNRGMS
+346 FCVVPLTNKMNRGMP

-375 AGIGYFIVLF
+375 AVIGYFIVLF
-385 ASGAPLRKMM
+385 ATGSPLRKMM
-395 HISVTGAYH
+395 QISVTGAYH
-404 YNPVNI
+404 YNPVTI
-410 KNRSGGKQ
+410 KNRNGGKLA
-418 VDQISIKYLAYTYIS
+418 DKISIKYLAYTYIS

-438 SAFNIL
+438 LAFNIL

-468 ADLTIGGDYS
+468 TNLTIGGDYS

-483 TVSRGREHIDLL
+483 TVLRGREHIDLL

-500 HELDNYEEIESYH
+500 NELNSYEEIESYH
-513 TIMYERIWWAEQ
+513 TIMYERVWWEEQ

-571 DSGLLETGEYIIA
+571 DSGLLETGEYILA

-597 LYFKKSDGSE
+597 LCFKKSDGSE

-627 SGCDLIVHQNLL
+627 SGCNLIVHQNLL

-645 TRIQRIVISAGSQG
+645 TRIQRIAISADSQG
-659 GQDLKTKLQKML
+659 GQELKTELQEML
-671 GGKQDITLVSYMDL
+671 GGREDITLVSYMDL
-685 KTELAEQK
+685 KRELEEQK

-720 TNVLSRKRELGILE
+720 TNVLSRKKELGILE
-734 AIGLTLQQER
+734 AIGLTLRQQK
-744 RLLQSES
+744 RLLQFES
-751 FYIVAVS
+751 FYIVAIS
-758 TVIGMAIGYPAGY
+758 SIIGMAIGYPAGY
-771 IAFLLFKKQA
+771 IAFFLFKKQA
-781 EYVVYHFP
+781 DYAIYYFP
-789 IMESL
+789 IIESL

-807 VNRCSEL
+807 VNRCSDL
-814 LEKQSAVEKIRY
+814 LEKQSVVEKTRY
-826 EE
+826 KE

>member
-1 MGLRLSKND
+1 
-10 DGVETKMKNGTM
+10 MKNKTM
-22 WHLAIKNIFY
+22 WSLAIKNIFY
-32 KKRRSLLIIF
+32 NKRRSLLIIF
-42 TIMLSVCLV
+42 TVMLSVCLV
-51 FSVITYWN
+51 FCAITYWN

-78 EYRSLGIW
+78 EYMGVGIW
-86 QLERIEKSHEI
+86 QLERIEKSQDVY
-97 CGSYITYRADDVQI
+97 GSYITYKADDVQI

-131 EKVYHLYVGHMPQRE
+131 EKVYHLYAGHMPQRE

-152 KWVMETLGLGDE
+152 KWVMETLGLGAE
-164 PGAKIHL
+164 PGAKIRL

-176 DIDTGEVRQIEKD
+176 DIDTGEVRRTEKD

-223 ISCNVKIRLR
+223 ISCNVKIRLG

-243 DLALAMGIREENINY
+243 DLALAMGIREENINF

-283 LFIAII
+283 LFIAVI

-300 QNIKLYG
+300 QNIKIYG
-307 IFKAIGATYLQLRM
+307 IFKAIGATDLQLRM

-334 IMAGIAIGAGMS
+334 IMAGIAVGAGMRF
-346 ICVVPLTNKMNRGMS
+346 CVGPLTNKMNRGMP

-375 AGIGYFIVLF
+375 AVIGYFIVLF
-385 ASGAPLRKMM
+385 ATGSPLRKMM
-395 HISVTGAYH
+395 QISVTGAYH
-404 YNPVNI
+404 YNPVTI
-410 KNRSGGKQ
+410 KNRNGGKLA
-418 VDQISIKYLAYTYIS
+418 DKISIKYLAYTYIS

-438 SAFNIL
+438 LAFNIL

-468 ADLTIGGDYS
+468 TNLTIGGDYS

-483 TVSRGREHIDLL
+483 TVLRGREHIDLL

-500 HELDNYEEIESYH
+500 NELNSYEEIESYH
-513 TIMYERIWWAEQ
+513 TIMYERVWWEEQ

-571 DSGLLETGEYIIA
+571 DSGLLETGEYILA

-597 LYFKKSDGSE
+597 LCFKKSDGSE

-627 SGCDLIVHQNLL
+627 SGCNLIVHQNLL

-645 TRIQRIVISAGSQG
+645 TRIQRIAISAGSQG
-659 GQDLKTKLQKML
+659 GQELKTELQEML
-671 GGKQDITLVSYMDL
+671 GGREDITLVSYMDL
-685 KTELAEQK
+685 KRELEEQK
-693 NMISAVSHGF
+693 NMVSAVSHGF

-720 TNVLSRKRELGILE
+720 TNVLSRKKELGILE
-734 AIGLTLQQER
+734 AIGLTLRQQK
-744 RLLQSES
+744 RLLQFES
-751 FYIVAVS
+751 FYIVAIS
-758 TVIGMAIGYPAGY
+758 SIIGMAIGYPAGY
-771 IAFLLFKKQA
+771 IAFFLFKKQA
-781 EYVVYHFP
+781 DYAIYYFP
-789 IMESL
+789 IIESL

-807 VNRCSEL
+807 VNRCSDL
-814 LEKQSAVEKIRY
+814 LEKQSVVEKTRY
-826 EE
+826 KE

>member
-1 MGLRLSKND
+1 
-10 DGVETKMKNGTM
+10 MKNKTM
-22 WHLAIKNIFY
+22 WSLAIKNIFY
-32 KKRRSLLIIF
+32 NKRRSLLIIF
-42 TIMLSVCLV
+42 TVMLSVCLV
-51 FSVITYWN
+51 FCAITYWN

-78 EYRSLGIW
+78 EYMGVGIW
-86 QLERIEKSHEI
+86 QLERIEKSQDV
-97 CGSYITYRADDVQI
+97 CGSYITYKADDVQI

-131 EKVYHLYVGHMPQRE
+131 EKVYHLYAGHMPQRE

-152 KWVMETLGLGDE
+152 KWVMETLGLGAE
-164 PGAKIHL
+164 PGAKIRL

-176 DIDTGEVRQIEKD
+176 DIDTGEVRRTEKD

-233 SNFECRKQVE
+233 TNFECRKQVE
-243 DLALAMGIREENINY
+243 DLALAMGIREENINF

-283 LFIAII
+283 LFIAVI

-300 QNIKLYG
+300 QNIKIYG
-307 IFKAIGATYLQLRM
+307 IFKAIGATDLQLRM

-334 IMAGIAIGAGMS
+334 IMAGIAVGTGMS
-346 ICVVPLTNKMNRGMS
+346 FCVVPLTNKMNRGMP

-375 AGIGYFIVLF
+375 AVIGYFIVLF
-385 ASGAPLRKMM
+385 ATGSPLRKMM
-395 HISVTGAYH
+395 QISVTGAYH
-404 YNPVNI
+404 YNPVTI
-410 KNRSGGKQ
+410 KNRNGGKLA
-418 VDQISIKYLAYTYIS
+418 DKISIKYLAYTYIS

-438 SAFNIL
+438 LAFNIL
-444 SVASTFILFIVAGS
+444 SVTSTFILFIVAGS

-468 ADLTIGGDYS
+468 TNLTIGGDYS

-483 TVSRGREHIDLL
+483 TVLRGREHIDLL

-500 HELDNYEEIESYH
+500 NELNSYEEIESYH
-513 TIMYERIWWAEQ
+513 TIMYERVWWEEQ

-571 DSGLLETGEYIIA
+571 DSGLLETGEYILA

-597 LYFKKSDGSE
+597 LCFKKSDGSE

-627 SGCDLIVHQNLL
+627 SGCNLIVHQNLL

-645 TRIQRIVISAGSQG
+645 TRIQRIAISAGSQG
-659 GQDLKTKLQKML
+659 GQELKTELQEML
-671 GGKQDITLVSYMDL
+671 GGREDITLVSYMDL
-685 KTELAEQK
+685 KRELEEQK

-720 TNVLSRKRELGILE
+720 TNVLSRKKELGILE
-734 AIGLTLQQER
+734 AIGLTLRQQK
-744 RLLQSES
+744 RLLQFES
-751 FYIVAVS
+751 FYIVAIS
-758 TVIGMAIGYPAGY
+758 SIIGMAIGYPAGY
-771 IAFLLFKKQA
+771 IAFFLFKKQA
-781 EYVVYHFP
+781 DYAIYYFP
-789 IMESL
+789 IIESL

-807 VNRCSEL
+807 VNRCSDL
-814 LEKQSAVEKIRY
+814 LEKQSVVEKIRY
-826 EE
+826 KE

>member
-1 MGLRLSKND
+1 
-10 DGVETKMKNGTM
+10 MKNKTM
-22 WHLAIKNIFY
+22 WNLAIKNIFY
-32 KKRRSLLIIF
+32 NKRRSLLIIF
-42 TIMLSVCLV
+42 TVMLSVCLV
-51 FSVITYWN
+51 FSAITYWN

-78 EYRSLGIW
+78 EYMGVGIW
-86 QLERIEKSHEI
+86 QLERIGKSHDV
-97 CGSYITYRADDVQI
+97 CGSYITYKADDVQI

-131 EKVYHLYVGHMPQRE
+131 EKVYHLYAGHMPQRE

-152 KWVMETLGLGDE
+152 KWVMETLGLGAE
-164 PGAKIHL
+164 PDAKIRL
-171 SFSIA
+171 SFNVA
-176 DIDTGEVRQIEKD
+176 DIATGEVRRTEKD

-233 SNFECRKQVE
+233 SNFECRKQVD

-283 LFIAII
+283 LFIAVI

-300 QNIKLYG
+300 QNIKIYG
-307 IFKAIGATYLQLRM
+307 IFKAIGATDLQLRM

-334 IMAGIAIGAGMS
+334 IMAGIAVGTGMS
-346 ICVVPLTNKMNRGMS
+346 FCVVPLTNKMNRGMP

-375 AGIGYFIVLF
+375 AAIGYFIVLF
-385 ASGAPLRKMM
+385 ASGSPLRKMM
-395 HISVTGAYH
+395 QISVTGAYH

-410 KNRSGGKQ
+410 KNRNGGKFA
-418 VDQISIKYLAYTYIS
+418 DKISIKYLAYTYIS

-438 SAFNIL
+438 LAFNIL
-444 SVASTFILFIVAGS
+444 SVTSTFILFIVAGS

-468 ADLTIGGDYS
+468 TNLTIGGDYS

-500 HELDNYEEIESYH
+500 NELNSYEEIESYH
-513 TIMYERIWWAEQ
+513 TIMYERIWWEEQ

-537 MELGIGY
+537 IELGIGY

-639 EHLGMD
+639 EHLSMD
-645 TRIQRIVISAGSQG
+645 TRIQRIVISADSQG
-659 GQDLKTKLQKML
+659 GQELKTELQEML
-671 GGKQDITLVSYMDL
+671 GGREDITLVTYMDF
-685 KTELAEQK
+685 KRELEEQK

-720 TNVLSRKRELGILE
+720 TNVLSRKKELGILE
-734 AIGLTLQQER
+734 AIGLTLRQEK
-744 RLLQSES
+744 RLLQFES

-758 TVIGMAIGYPAGY
+758 SIIGMAIGYPAGF

-781 EYVVYHFP
+781 DYAVYYFP
-789 IMESL
+789 VMESL

-807 VNRCSEL
+807 VNRCSDL
-814 LEKQSAVEKIRY
+814 LEKQSVVEKIRY
-826 EE
+826 KE

>member
-1 MGLRLSKND
+1 
-10 DGVETKMKNGTM
+10 MKNGTM

-32 KKRRSLLIIF
+32 NKRRSLLIIF
-42 TIMLSVCLV
+42 TVMLSVCLI
-51 FSVITYWN
+51 FSVIIYWN

-78 EYRSLGIW
+78 EYMGVGIW
-86 QLERIEKSHEI
+86 QLERIGKSHDI
-97 CGSYITYRADDVQI
+97 CGSYITYKADDVQI
-111 VNEDIV
+111 VNTGIV
-117 SNYISPQV
+117 SSYISPQV
-125 VSFEDL
+125 VAFEDL
-131 EKVYHLYVGHMPQRE
+131 EKVYHLYAGHMPQGE

-152 KWVMETLGLGDE
+152 KWVMETLGLGAE
-164 PGAKIHL
+164 PGAKIRL
-171 SFSIA
+171 SFNIA

-201 LRAGNISYVILDKD
+201 LRAGNISYVILDRD
-215 FLESISKK
+215 FLESISEK
-223 ISCNVKIRLR
+223 ISCNVKIRLG

-300 QNIKLYG
+300 QNIKIYG
-307 IFKAIGATYLQLRM
+307 IFKAIGATDLQLRM
-321 FVLYESL
+321 FVLYGSL

-334 IMAGIAIGAGMS
+334 IMAGIAVGTGMS
-346 ICVVPLTNKMNRGMS
+346 FCVVPLTNKMNRGMP

-375 AGIGYFIVLF
+375 AAIGYFIVLF
-385 ASGAPLRKMM
+385 ASGSPLRKMM
-395 HISVTGAYH
+395 QISVTGAYH

-410 KNRSGGKQ
+410 KNRNGGKLA
-418 VDQISIKYLAYTYIS
+418 DKISIKYLAYTYIS

-438 SAFNIL
+438 LAFNIL

-500 HELDNYEEIESYH
+500 HELDNYEEIENYH

-544 EDIDSILYGYDSE
+544 EDIGSILYGYDSE
-557 FLEGVEKYITAGTF
+557 FLEGAEKYITAGTF
-571 DSGLLETGEYIIA
+571 DSGLLETGNYIIA

-597 LYFKKSDGSE
+597 LYFNKSDGSK
-607 FAVSVLAIVSN
+607 FAVSVSAIVSN

-639 EHLGMD
+639 GHLGMD

-659 GQDLKTKLQKML
+659 GQELKTELQEML
-671 GGKQDITLVSYMDL
+671 GGREDITLVSYMDL
-685 KTELAEQK
+685 KRELEEQK
-693 NMISAVSHGF
+693 NMVSAVSHGF

-720 TNVLSRKRELGILE
+720 TNVLSRKKELGILE
-734 AIGLTLQQER
+734 AIGLTLRQEK
-744 RLLQSES
+744 RLLQFES

-758 TVIGMAIGYPAGY
+758 SIIGMAIGYPAGY
-771 IAFLLFKKQA
+771 IAFLMFKKQA
-781 EYVVYHFP
+781 DYAVYYFP

-807 VNRCSEL
+807 ANRCSDL

-826 EE
+826 KE

>member
-1 MGLRLSKND
+1 
-10 DGVETKMKNGTM
+10 MKNKTM
-22 WHLAIKNIFY
+22 WSLAIKNIFY
-32 KKRRSLLIIF
+32 NKRRSLLIIF
-42 TIMLSVCLV
+42 TVMLSVCLV
-51 FSVITYWN
+51 FSAITYWN

-78 EYRSLGIW
+78 EYMGVGIW
-86 QLERIEKSHEI
+86 QLERIGKSHDV
-97 CGSYITYRADDVQI
+97 CGSYITYKADDVQI
-111 VNEDIV
+111 GNEDIV

-131 EKVYHLYVGHMPQRE
+131 EKVYHLYAGHMPQRE

-152 KWVMETLGLGDE
+152 KWVMETLGLGAE
-164 PGAKIHL
+164 PGAKIRL

-300 QNIKLYG
+300 QNIKIYG
-307 IFKAIGATYLQLRM
+307 IFKAIGATDLQLRM

-334 IMAGIAIGAGMS
+334 IMAGIAVGTGMS
-346 ICVVPLTNKMNRGMS
+346 FCVVPLTNKMNRGMP

-375 AGIGYFIVLF
+375 AAIGYFIVLF
-385 ASGAPLRKMM
+385 ASGSPLRKMM
-395 HISVTGAYH
+395 QISVTGAYH
-404 YNPVNI
+404 YNPVTI
-410 KNRSGGKQ
+410 KNRNGGKIA
-418 VDQISIKYLAYTYIS
+418 DKISIKYLAYTYIS

-468 ADLTIGGDYS
+468 TNLTIGGDYS

-500 HELDNYEEIESYH
+500 NELNSYEEIESYH
-513 TIMYERIWWAEQ
+513 TIMYERIWWEEQ

-645 TRIQRIVISAGSQG
+645 TRIQRIAISAGSQG
-659 GQDLKTKLQKML
+659 GQELKTGLQEML
-671 GGKQDITLVSYMDL
+671 GGREDITLVSYMDL
-685 KTELAEQK
+685 KRELAEQK

-720 TNVLSRKRELGILE
+720 TNVLSRKKELGILE
-734 AIGLTLQQER
+734 ATGLTLRQEK
-744 RLLQSES
+744 RLLQFES

-758 TVIGMAIGYPAGY
+758 SIIGMAIGYPAGY

-781 EYVVYHFP
+781 DYAVYYFP
-789 IMESL
+789 VMESL

-807 VNRCSEL
+807 VNRCSDL
-814 LEKQSAVEKIRY
+814 LEKQSVVEKIRY
-826 EE
+826 KE

>member
-1 MGLRLSKND
+1 
-10 DGVETKMKNGTM
+10 MKNKTM
-22 WHLAIKNIFY
+22 WSLAIKNIFY
-32 KKRRSLLIIF
+32 NKRRSLLIIF
-42 TIMLSVCLV
+42 TVMLSVCLV
-51 FSVITYWN
+51 FSAITYWN

-78 EYRSLGIW
+78 EYMGVGIW
-86 QLERIEKSHEI
+86 QLERIGKSHDV
-97 CGSYITYRADDVQI
+97 CGSYITYKADDVQI
-111 VNEDIV
+111 GNEDIV
-117 SNYISPQV
+117 SSYISPQV

-131 EKVYHLYVGHMPQRE
+131 EKVYHLYAGHMPQRE

-152 KWVMETLGLGDE
+152 KWVMETLGLGAE
-164 PGAKIHL
+164 PGAKIRL

-176 DIDTGEVRQIEKD
+176 DIDTGEVRRTEKD

-233 SNFECRKQVE
+233 TNFECRKQVE
-243 DLALAMGIREENINY
+243 DLALAMGIREENINF

-283 LFIAII
+283 LFIAVI

-300 QNIKLYG
+300 QNIKIYG
-307 IFKAIGATYLQLRM
+307 IFKAIGATDLQLRM

-334 IMAGIAIGAGMS
+334 IMAGIAVGTGMS
-346 ICVVPLTNKMNRGMS
+346 FCVVPLTNKMNRGMP

-375 AGIGYFIVLF
+375 AVIGYFIVLF
-385 ASGAPLRKMM
+385 ATGSPLRKMM
-395 HISVTGAYH
+395 QISVTGAYH
-404 YNPVNI
+404 YNPVTI
-410 KNRSGGKQ
+410 KNRNGGKFA
-418 VDQISIKYLAYTYIS
+418 DKISIKYLAYTYIS

-438 SAFNIL
+438 LAFNIL

-468 ADLTIGGDYS
+468 TNLTIGGDYS

-500 HELDNYEEIESYH
+500 NELNSYEEIESYH
-513 TIMYERIWWAEQ
+513 TIMYERIWWEEQ
-525 SAENHIELPEEY
+525 SAENHIELPGEY

-645 TRIQRIVISAGSQG
+645 TRIQRIAISAGSQG
-659 GQDLKTKLQKML
+659 GQELKTGLQEML
-671 GGKQDITLVSYMDL
+671 GGREDITLVSYMDL
-685 KTELAEQK
+685 KRELEEQK

-720 TNVLSRKRELGILE
+720 TNVLSRKKELGILE
-734 AIGLTLQQER
+734 ATGLTLRQEK
-744 RLLQSES
+744 RLLQFES

-758 TVIGMAIGYPAGY
+758 SIIGMAIGYPAGY

-781 EYVVYHFP
+781 DYAVYYFP

-807 VNRCSEL
+807 VNRCSDL
-814 LEKQSAVEKIRY
+814 LEKQSVVEKIRY
-826 EE
+826 KE